1 MATKKD
7 GDQFISTR
15 EAAKLLGVLL
25 TTAQTMAETGVLRS
39 WKTAGGHRRID
50 ARSV

>member
-15 EAAKLLGVLL
+15 EAAKLLGVSL

-39 WKTAGGHRRID
+39 WKT
-50 ARSV
+50 RSEEHTSELQSH